1 MLFRSKVYVGD
12 EDGDF
17 VVLAAKGGAKAQVL
31 SETNLGA
38 PVYSTPIVAN
48 GTMYVASQTHLFAI
62 GAADAKAT
70 DANNPDAKLKARPIM
85 GLPMLQGFKPAGPGK
100 WTGGKIYDPNSGK
113 TYDSKLTVTGAG
125 TLKVEGCILMVCQAQ
140 TWRRS

>member
-1 MLFRSKVYVGD
+1 VADGKVYVGD

-48 GTMYVASQTHLFAI
+48 GTMYVGQ
-62 GAADAKAT
+62 
-70 DANNPDAKLKARPIM
+70 PDPSLRHRRRRRQGHRDGRP
-85 GLPMLQGFKPAGPGK
+85 QGHPAEE
-100 WTGGKIYDPNSGK
+100 
-113 TYDSKLTVTGAG
+113 LRA
-125 TLKVEGCILMVCQAQ
+125 
-140 TWRRS
+140 